1 MKLRYIPN
9 IITLSRVALT
19 VALIFI
25 APPMGLL
32 SFVIYCIAG
41 FTDMID
47 GRLSRKIPNG
57 ESRLG
62 AELDSFA
69 DMLLIVVG
77 IFVLMPAMHVW
88 GWLWFVVIGAL
99 VFKILSA
106 SISGLV
112 KHKKVLFT
120 HTLANKAAAL
130 FLFIAPILYFTLG
143 EHIVVNIYFIF
154 LISWV
159 FLATVEESLI
169 NLLLKHPNTNI
180 KGIWKVRAENR
191 GNVEH

>member
-1 MKLRYIPN
+1 
-9 IITLSRVALT
+9 
-19 VALIFI
+19 
-25 APPMGLL
+25 MGLV

-41 FTDMID
+41 ATDMID

-57 ESRLG
+57 ESKVG
-62 AELDSFA
+62 AELDAFA

-77 IFVLMPAMHVW
+77 IFVLMPVMQIW

-106 SISGLV
+106 SISGLI
-112 KHKKVLFT
+112 KHRKVLFT

-130 FLFIAPILYFTLG
+130 FLFIAPILYFTIG
-143 EHIVVNIYFIF
+143 EHLVVNIYFMF
-154 LISWV
+154 LITWV

-180 KGIWKVRAENR
+180 KGIWKVREENARVAELLR
-191 GNVEH
+191 PLSLH